1 MDSASSLILALLM
14 IAGFALA
21 AGGVYI
27 FAKKG
32 DRTKGVLMIVAALVM
47 WGNVAIMTL

>member
-1 MDSASSLILALLM
+1 MDGTSNFILGMLM
-14 IAGFALA
+14 IAGFVLV
-21 AGGVYI
+21 AGGIYV
-27 FAKKG
+27 FRKGG

>member
-1 MDSASSLILALLM
+1 MDGTSTLILAILM
-14 IAGFALA
+14 IAGFVLA

-27 FAKKG
+27 FTKRG

>member
-27 FAKKG
+27 FRKGG